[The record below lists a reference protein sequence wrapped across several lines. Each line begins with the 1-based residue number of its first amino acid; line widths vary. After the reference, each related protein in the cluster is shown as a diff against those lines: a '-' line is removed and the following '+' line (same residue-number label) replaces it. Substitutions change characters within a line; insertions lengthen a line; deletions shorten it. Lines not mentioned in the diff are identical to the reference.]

1 MSVSSAS
8 SDSSGSDS
16 SDDEG
21 GDTKDPSVSSF
32 CLRDGWPGCI
42 IRGVNHSLEISG
54 NSYNKSEI
62 SYA

>member
-21 GDTKDPSVSSF
+21 GDSKDPSVSSF
-32 CLRDGWPGCI
+32 CLKGMVGL
-42 IRGVNHSLEISG
+42 V
-54 NSYNKSEI
+54 
-62 SYA
+62 A